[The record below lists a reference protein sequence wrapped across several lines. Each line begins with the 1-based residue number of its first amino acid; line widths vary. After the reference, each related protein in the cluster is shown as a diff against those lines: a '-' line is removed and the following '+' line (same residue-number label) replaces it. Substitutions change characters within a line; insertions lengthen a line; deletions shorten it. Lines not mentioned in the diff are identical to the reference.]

1 MSAGTYL
8 LDSDVIIDALNG
20 KRGRHALLEGL
31 LRQGHLLACCAINVT
46 EVYAGVR
53 PHEEERTREFLDCLA
68 HYAVTREIAREA
80 GLLKRHWSRKGTTL
94 SLADATIAAVALAND
109 LPLITGNAKHYP
121 MPELRLVPL
130 PAQRG

>member
-1 MSAGTYL
+1 MTSATYL

-20 KRGRHALLEGL
+20 KKDRHVLLDGL
-31 LRQGHLLACCAINVT
+31 LRERRLLACCAINVT
-46 EVYAGVR
+46 EIYAGVR
-53 PHEEERTREFLDCLA
+53 PHEEERTREFIDCLS
-68 HYAVTREIAREA
+68 YYLVTREVAREA

-94 SLADATIAAVALAND
+94 SLADATIAAVALAYE

-130 PAQRG
+130 PGQRG

>member
-1 MSAGTYL
+1 MTAAAYL
-8 LDSDVIIDALNG
+8 LDSDIIIDALNG
-20 KRGRHALLEGL
+20 KKGRHVLLDGL
-31 LRQGHLLACCAINVT
+31 LREGRLLACCAINVT

-53 PHEEERTREFLDCLA
+53 PHEEERTREFIDCLGY
-68 HYAVTREIAREA
+68 YAVTREIAREA

-94 SLADATIAAVALAND
+94 SLADASIAAVALAND

-130 PAQRG
+130 LGQRG